1 MSTVT
6 PSDRV
11 CPLSPGVGSLESQS
25 PLPTDNDSALDERGE
40 RTLLGSTYAA
50 VHNPPVVELLTETS
64 TPVPLAVS
72 RTSLREAT
80 QHGSHDPSVAS
91 GLAAARHDEPNDRT
105 NSTTHAG

>member
-11 CPLSPGVGSLESQS
+11 CPISPGAGSLESQS

-40 RTLLGSTYAA
+40 RTPLGSTYAA

-80 QHGSHDPSVAS
+80 QHGSHDPSVVP
-91 GLAAARHDEPNDRT
+91 GLAAARHDEPNDRI
-105 NSTTHAG
+105 NSTT